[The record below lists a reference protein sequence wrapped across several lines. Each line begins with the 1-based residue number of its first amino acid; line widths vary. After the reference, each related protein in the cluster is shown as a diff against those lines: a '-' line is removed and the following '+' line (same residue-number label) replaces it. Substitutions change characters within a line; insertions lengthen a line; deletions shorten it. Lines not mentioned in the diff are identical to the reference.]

1 MMRFRV
7 QKLIRDRLPQMMRDQ
22 GLDVFERQLDEAE
35 FLAALKEKLVEEAGE
50 ARDAASPTELAAEL
64 ADVLEVMTALA
75 EASGFSMEEVEAQR
89 LAKRA
94 ARGGFDQRVFNA
106 AVEAADGLPAADY
119 YLARPAQY
127 PRED

>member
-1 MMRFRV
+1 MRFRV
-7 QKLIRDRLPQMMRDQ
+7 QKLIRDGLPQMMRDQ
-22 GLDVFERQLDEAE
+22 GLAVFERQLDEAE
-35 FLAALKEKLVEEAGE
+35 FLAALKEKLVEEAAE
-50 ARDAASPTELAAEL
+50 ARDATCPAELAAEL
-64 ADVLEVMTALA
+64 ADVLEVMGALA
-75 EASGFSMEEVEAQR
+75 EASGFSLQEVETQR

>member
-1 MMRFRV
+1 MRFRV

-22 GLDVFERQLDEAE
+22 GLAVFEHQLDEDE
-35 FLAALKEKLVEEAGE
+35 FLAALKDKLVEEAGE
-50 ARDAASPTELAAEL
+50 AREAASPSELAAEL
-64 ADVLEVMTALA
+64 ADLMEVIGALA
-75 EASGFSMEEVEAQR
+75 QASGVSLEDIEDQR

-94 ARGGFDQRVFNA
+94 ARGGFDQRIFNA

-119 YLARPAQY
+119 YLERPAQY

>member
-1 MMRFRV
+1 MRFRV

-22 GLDVFERQLDEAE
+22 GLAVFEHQLDEDE
-35 FLAALKEKLVEEAGE
+35 FVAALKDKLVEEAGE
-50 ARDAASPTELAAEL
+50 ARDAASPAELAAEL
-64 ADVLEVMTALA
+64 ADVLEVLRALA
-75 EASGFSMEEVEAQR
+75 EASGFSLEDVETQR

-106 AVEAADGLPAADY
+106 AVEAAEGLPAADY

-127 PRED
+127 PQED

>member
-1 MMRFRV
+1 MRFRV

-22 GLDVFERQLDEAE
+22 GLAVFERQLDEDE
-35 FLAALKEKLVEEAGE
+35 FVAALKDKLVEEAGE
-50 ARDAASPTELAAEL
+50 ARDAASPAELAAEL
-64 ADVLEVMTALA
+64 ADVLEVMGALA
-75 EASGFSMEEVEAQR
+75 EASGFSLEDVETQR
-89 LAKRA
+89 RAKRA

-106 AVEAADGLPAADY
+106 AVEAAEGLPAADY

>member
-1 MMRFRV
+1 MRFRV
-7 QKLIRDRLPQMMRDQ
+7 QKLIRDGLPQMMRDQ
-22 GLDVFERQLDEAE
+22 GLAVFERQLDEAE
-35 FLAALKEKLVEEAGE
+35 FLAALKEKLVEEAAE
-50 ARDAASPTELAAEL
+50 ARDTTCPAELAAEL
-64 ADVLEVMTALA
+64 ADVLEVMGALA
-75 EASGFSMEEVEAQR
+75 EASGFSLQEVETQR

>member
-1 MMRFRV
+1 MRFRV

-22 GLDVFERQLDEAE
+22 GLAVFERQLDEAE

-50 ARDAASPTELAAEL
+50 ARDAASPAELAAEL

-75 EASGFSMEEVEAQR
+75 ETSGFSMEEVEAQR

>member
-1 MMRFRV
+1 MRFRV

-50 ARDAASPTELAAEL
+50 ARDAASPAELAAEL

-75 EASGFSMEEVEAQR
+75 ETSGFSMEEVEAQR